1 LKLYSYNKNAGI
13 HRRFLFFRSL
23 LKGCSSKK
31 QGSTSV
37 VLVTLSFFIIT
48 LYSGCGGVSNHEK
61 AVADMFYAIKDHLDV
76 PIQKKDGSKKITL
89 TSALKDRMEA
99 GKSMAIH
106 TYPEASEFKDWNTDG
121 NRYLK
126 EWVGDIDETR
136 WAQITVENIF
146 ANGPAVAKEHKKTNA
161 VLFGYFPHGLPFV
174 FGGEGT
180 NYEDVYW
187 IFYAPLTTKAGEAKG
202 IDKNG
207 YHLSAYRDGDQNGAL
222 GAFIGSRIADGTL
235 TVLPGDDEE
244 IPELKYTSM
253 P

>member
-1 LKLYSYNKNAGI
+1 
-13 HRRFLFFRSL
+13 
-23 LKGCSSKK
+23 
-31 QGSTSV
+31 
-37 VLVTLSFFIIT
+37 
-48 LYSGCGGVSNHEK
+48 
-61 AVADMFYAIKDHLDV
+61 MFYAIKDHLDV
-76 PIQKKDGSKKITL
+76 PIQKEDGSKKITL

-99 GKSMAIH
+99 GKSKVVH
-106 TYPEASEFKDWNTDG
+106 TYREPSEFKDWNTDG

-126 EWVGDIDETR
+126 EWVGDFDETR

-146 ANGPAVAKEHKKTNA
+146 ANGPAVAEEHKKTNA
-161 VLFGYFPHGLPFV
+161 ILFGYFPHGLPFV

-207 YHLSAYRDGDQNGAL
+207 YHLSAYRDGDENGAL
-222 GAFIGSRIADGTL
+222 GAFIGTRIADGTL
-235 TVLPGDDEE
+235 TVLPGDDKE

>member
-1 LKLYSYNKNAGI
+1 MFVYNA
-13 HRRFLFFRSL
+13 S
-23 LKGCSSKK
+23 
-31 QGSTSV
+31 
-37 VLVTLSFFIIT
+37 
-48 LYSGCGGVSNHEK
+48 GGVSNHEK
-61 AVADMFYAIKDHLDV
+61 TVADMYYAIKDHLDF
-76 PIQKKDGSKKITL
+76 PIMKKDGAKKITL

-121 NRYLK
+121 YRYLK
-126 EWVGDIDETR
+126 EWVGDIYETR

-146 ANGPAVAKEHKKTNA
+146 ANGPAVAEEHKQTNA

-222 GAFIGSRIADGTL
+222 GVFIGSRIAEGTL
-235 TVLPGDDEE
+235 PVLTGDDEE

>member
-1 LKLYSYNKNAGI
+1 
-13 HRRFLFFRSL
+13 
-23 LKGCSSKK
+23 
-31 QGSTSV
+31 
-37 VLVTLSFFIIT
+37 
-48 LYSGCGGVSNHEK
+48 
-61 AVADMFYAIKDHLDV
+61 MFYAIKDHLDV
-76 PIQKKDGSKKITL
+76 PTQKIDKSKITL

-99 GKSMAIH
+99 GKSKSVH

-146 ANGPAVAKEHKKTNA
+146 ANGPAVAEEHKKTNA

-207 YHLSAYRDGDQNGAL
+207 YHLSAYRDQDQSGAL
-222 GAFIGSRIADGTL
+222 GAFIGIKIVDGTPVVL
-235 TVLPGDDEE
+235 TGADEE
-244 IPELKYTSM
+244 IPELSYTTM
-253 P
+253 